1 MKFNYY
7 IPTRILFGKGMLNR
21 LSRQELPGKKAL
33 IVTTGGTSV
42 KKYGYLA
49 RVEEQLDKAG
59 AEHLLFD
66 KILPNP
72 IKDHVME
79 GAALAKANGVDFVVG
94 LGGGSAIDAA
104 KGIAIAAGHL
114 GKIWDFAPTPSGGRQ
129 AITGATLPVVAVTTT
144 SGTGSHVTQYVV
156 ITNPET
162 KEKPGFGCDYTW
174 ARHAII
180 DPELMLSLPPRITE
194 STGFDVFCHA
204 LEAYPSRMSTPI
216 SDLYAEW
223 AISIV
228 GRYLREAVI
237 QGGSLEARSQMAL
250 ADTLAGIAI
259 SMGGVTNCHAVA
271 HAAGGI
277 DNVVHGEFL
286 AALAPVVYEYDMRS
300 NPDKYKVVGKLLN
313 PAAKTEGR
321 SDEELLAGSIDEIRA
336 LLRDIGLDKT
346 LREVGVGPDV
356 RAIAEAT
363 VAYMGV
369 GLDNDYQ
376 TLDAADI
383 TRLLEKAY

>member
-1 MKFNYY
+1 MEFNWNT
-7 IPTRILFGKGMLNR
+7 PVRLTFGPGKIREAGEVVK
-21 LSRQELPGKKAL
+21 QYGKKAM
-33 IVTTGGTSV
+33 IVTTGPFFRENGL
-42 KKYGYLA
+42 LA
-49 RVEEQLDKAG
+49 RLE
-59 AEHLLFD
+59 
-66 KILPNP
+66 KILSDSGVASVAFTDISPNP
-72 IKDHVME
+72 LSVDVDRA
-79 GAALAKANGVDFVVG
+79 AALAMDSGVDVLIG

-104 KGIAIAAGHL
+104 KGIAIAAGHR

-180 DPELMLSLPPRITE
+180 DPELMLSLPPRITA

-204 LEAYPSRMSTPI
+204 LEAYTSRMSTPI
-216 SDLYAEW
+216 SDLYAER

-286 AALAPVVYEYDMRS
+286 AALAPGRLRVRHALQSGQIQGGRE
-300 NPDKYKVVGKLLN
+300 
-313 PAAKTEGR
+313 AAEPRG
-321 SDEELLAGSIDEIRA
+321 
-336 LLRDIGLDKT
+336 
-346 LREVGVGPDV
+346 
-356 RAIAEAT
+356 
-363 VAYMGV
+363 
-369 GLDNDYQ
+369 
-376 TLDAADI
+376 
-383 TRLLEKAY
+383 